1 MDEHRQELAA
11 WAKAV
16 NGVIEAAESFG
27 SCTRDEILDLANVCH
42 EQDSMLQPG
51 KVFRARV
58 GAVRPCP
65 SGVDI
70 GLDSGG
76 GEKDFSTWITVR
88 SDAGLPKP
96 KVGDVVL
103 VQPPMVT
110 SVLPGEAVGLDKPPG
125 KV

>member
-16 NGVIEAAESFG
+16 NGVLEAAESFG
-27 SCTRDEILDLANVCH
+27 SCTRDEILFLAKVWH
-42 EQDSMLQPG
+42 EQDAMLQPG

-76 GEKDFSTWITVR
+76 GETDFS
-88 SDAGLPKP
+88 L
-96 KVGDVVL
+96 VL
-103 VQPPMVT
+103 VCALNSLWGYVFFFKQKPAYE
-110 SVLPGEAVGLDKPPG
+110 VLP
-125 KV
+125 